1 MLDLFGG
8 PEYESLSI
16 QQAVKNIKT
25 MIENAIIEG
34 GVDENGRRIDG
45 CQAKNNIIRSQG
57 PICQLHD
64 AVKYSLM
71 DLGVNPAYIKP
82 PFLTHE
88 GEVRVFGRLK
98 AKDQDVCVLPND
110 VNQERQ
116 TLLFDGLL
124 HGEMDPLGLR
134 LTERILSINVR
145 SQLSSGS
152 KNFDTLYERTFAEAL
167 NLHLRCDK
175 MVLGEVY
182 MIPIYEYDDNAAKRN
197 QVVFK
202 PNRRVRQHIEKYL
215 ASFGAINGRRDIT
228 TDFWQYERVCLLI
241 VDFNHEQP
249 VIFNTDEALIS
260 AGLMSPDSGLT
271 IENMNYPTLAQTLL
285 EIYSQR
291 FGAGKFI

>member
-1 MLDLFGG
+1 MPDLFGE
-8 PEYESLSI
+8 PAYESLSI

-25 MIENAIIEG
+25 MIENAIIDG
-34 GVDENGRRIDG
+34 GVEENGRRIDG

-64 AVKYSLM
+64 AVKSSLIE
-71 DLGVNPAYIKP
+71 LGVNPEYIKP
-82 PFLTHE
+82 PFLSHE
-88 GEVRVFGRLK
+88 CEIRVFGRLK

-116 TLLFDGLL
+116 MLSFDGLL

-182 MIPIYEYDDNAAKRN
+182 MIPVFEYDDNAAKRN

-202 PNRRVRQHIEKYL
+202 PNRYVRRHIEKNL
-215 ASFGAINGRRDIT
+215 ASFGAINGRRDIS

-249 VIFNTDEALIS
+249 VIFNTDQALIE
-260 AGLMSPDSGLT
+260 AGLMTPNQGLT
-271 IENMNYPTLAQTLL
+271 IENMNFPTLAQTLL
-285 EIYSQR
+285 DIYSHR

>member
-1 MLDLFGG
+1 MPDLFGE
-8 PEYESLSI
+8 PAYESLSI

-25 MIENAIIEG
+25 MIENAIIDG
-34 GVDENGRRIDG
+34 GVEENGRRIDG

-64 AVKYSLM
+64 AVKSSLIE
-71 DLGVNPAYIKP
+71 LGVNPEYIKP
-82 PFLTHE
+82 PFLSHE
-88 GEVRVFGRLK
+88 CEIRVFGRLK
-98 AKDQDVCVLPND
+98 AKDQDVCALPND

-116 TLLFDGLL
+116 MLSFDGLL

-182 MIPIYEYDDNAAKRN
+182 MIPVFEYDDNAAKRN

-202 PNRRVRQHIEKYL
+202 PNRYVRRHIEKYL
-215 ASFGAINGRRDIT
+215 ASFGAINGRRDIS

-249 VIFNTDEALIS
+249 VIFNTDQALIE
-260 AGLMSPDSGLT
+260 AGLMTPNQGLT
-271 IENMNYPTLAQTLL
+271 IENMNFPTLAQTLL
-285 EIYSQR
+285 DIYSHR

>member
-1 MLDLFGG
+1 MPNL
-8 PEYESLSI
+8 PEEPGHERLSI

-25 MIENAIIEG
+25 MIENAIIRG
-34 GVDENGRRIDG
+34 DVDRNGARIDG
-45 CQAKNNIIRSQG
+45 CQAKNNVIRSQA

-64 AVKYSLM
+64 AVKSSLI
-71 DLGVNPAYIKP
+71 DLEVNPDYVKP
-82 PFLTHE
+82 PFLSHE
-88 GEVRVFGRLK
+88 GEIKVFGRLK

-110 VNQERQ
+110 VNQVRQ
-116 TLLFDGLL
+116 MLSFDGLL
-124 HGEMDPLGLR
+124 HGKMDPLGLR

-167 NLHLRCDK
+167 NLHLRCDQ

-182 MIPIYEYDDNAAKRN
+182 MIPVYEYDDDAAKRN

-202 PNRRVRQHIEKYL
+202 PNSRVRQRIEKYL
-215 ASFGAINGRRDIT
+215 ASFGAINGRSSIT
-228 TDFWQYERVCLLI
+228 TDYWKYERICLLI

-249 VIFNTDEALIS
+249 VIYNTDEALIS